1 MVAGKFKNL
10 YLDNDNVW
18 FEEKRLGAKK
28 TIKIPLDK
36 VDSFEHGR
44 YTLWILLILG
54 ILGAIIGIYLSESV
68 IVVIGTISIILGIL
82 IKPEKTKIKSA
93 TNTLCQNGKGGE
105 AFLKELEKRLRNLK

>member
-54 ILGAIIGIYLSESV
+54 ILGAIIGIYLLLFIFFTYIISTNKQS
-68 IVVIGTISIILGIL
+68 ITI
-82 IKPEKTKIKSA
+82 
-93 TNTLCQNGKGGE
+93 NT
-105 AFLKELEKRLRNLK
+105 AP